1 MYQKYPPLKWSCIYV
16 PHNLGICTI
25 LRLHCAFLETACN
38 SWDCAIAIRKHNRL
52 MGWEWLSWLMEGSWE
67 LSEMVMDALNGGNPQ
82 VLGSLGARTQ
92 TKGKGVSLSRWTSQ
106 KSLVWGGLS
115 TCLTWWQWS
124 CKSCSLPLYTMET
137 RVMTW
142 VLNRTCV
149 QGATQ
154 SQDCV
159 ITPSVQSRD
168 WHAVSG
174 IWECAAQSR
183 DGANS

>member
-25 LRLHCAFLETACN
+25 LRLHYAFLETACN

-106 KSLVWGGLS
+106 KSLVWGAWVHAWHGDNGAARAA
-115 TCLTWWQWS
+115 
-124 CKSCSLPLYTMET
+124 PYLYTRWKLEWWPGFST
-137 RVMTW
+137 ELACKVPRNLKIV
-142 VLNRTCV
+142 
-149 QGATQ
+149 
-154 SQDCV
+154 
-159 ITPSVQSRD
+159 
-168 WHAVSG
+168 
-174 IWECAAQSR
+174 
-183 DGANS
+183 